1 MWQDHFLFMKS
12 NLLLYFPNLF
22 IVFKGVIFSIRFHP
36 TLNQLLS
43 VSDDRSIRIWS
54 IDDTSCTQILYG
66 HTARVWDAQ
75 FLSDGQRMV
84 SIGED
89 AACIIWNCNEGT
101 ILKKFE
107 GHKGK

>member
-1 MWQDHFLFMKS
+1 M
-12 NLLLYFPNLF
+12 
-22 IVFKGVIFSIRFHP
+22 
-36 TLNQLLS
+36 S

-54 IDDTSCTQILYG
+54 IDDTSCIQILYG
-66 HTARVWDAQ
+66 HTARVWDAR
-75 FLSDGQRMV
+75 FLSDGHRMV

-107 GHKGK
+107 GHKGKIKDLHLYVAYLISGLKTFILTIAFIIKYS

>member
-1 MWQDHFLFMKS
+1 M
-12 NLLLYFPNLF
+12 
-22 IVFKGVIFSIRFHP
+22 
-36 TLNQLLS
+36 LS